1 MTSATIT
8 SKGQVTIPKEIRD
21 YLKLDV
27 GSKIDFVIDADG
39 QVKLIPLNVPAT
51 ALSGI
56 LHRPGMRAAT
66 IEEMEQA
73 IAEGASGWT

>member
-73 IAEGASGWT
+73 IAEGASDWA

>member
-1 MTSATIT
+1 MTSATVT

-27 GSKIDFVIDADG
+27 GSKVDFVIDADG
-39 QVKLIPLNVPAT
+39 QVKVIPLNIPAK

-56 LHRPGMRAAT
+56 LHREGMKAAT
-66 IEEMEQA
+66 IEEMERA

>member
-8 SKGQVTIPKEIRD
+8 SKGQITIPKEIRD
-21 YLKLDV
+21 YLKINA

-39 QVKLIPLNVPAT
+39 QVKLLPLNIPAKN
-51 ALSGI
+51 LSGI
-56 LHRPGMRAAT
+56 LCRPGMRAAT

-73 IAEGASGWT
+73 TVEGASDWT

>member
-1 MTSATIT
+1 MSSTTVT

-21 YLKLDV
+21 YLKLNV

-39 QVKLIPLNVPAT
+39 QVKLIPLSVSAK

-56 LHRPGMRAAT
+56 LQRPGMGVAT

-73 IAEGASGWT
+73 IAEGASDWT